1 MMSRPRPSEVRIL
14 MLRECEL
21 LRDALDALSSKAERE
36 PQKLRDGIVDLRD
49 RLRNYLRKEQE
60 LLLPALEATDHHGP
74 GRLASMR
81 AAHANHFFAAEEL
94 ARAAARPESDTREL
108 ALKLCDLRYEL
119 RRDLDEDER
128 CLLIAE
134 VLQDHA
140 YGTDQTDG

>member
-1 MMSRPRPSEVRIL
+1 MIQRLRPSEVRLL

-21 LRDALDALSSKAERE
+21 LRAALDVLTARSERE
-36 PQKLRDGIVDLRD
+36 PEELRAGIVDLRD

-81 AAHANHFFAAEEL
+81 AAHATHFFAAEEL
-94 ARAAARPESDTREL
+94 ARAAVKPESDPREL
-108 ALKLCDLRYEL
+108 AARLCDLRFDL
-119 RRDLDEDER
+119 CRDLDEDER

-140 YGTDQTDG
+140 YGQDQTDG

>member
-1 MMSRPRPSEVRIL
+1 MTSRPRPSEVRL
-14 MLRECEL
+14 VMLQECEELREV
-21 LRDALDALSSKAERE
+21 LDVLWARAERE

-49 RLRNYLRKEQE
+49 RLRHYLQQEQD

-81 AAHANHFFAAEEL
+81 AAHATHFFAAEQL
-94 ARAAARPESDTREL
+94 ARAAVRPEVDPREL
-108 ALKLCDLRYEL
+108 AQRLRDLRFEL

-140 YGTDQTDG
+140 CGTDQTDG